1 MLISGAYWLSGLTHI
16 MAHQQQIGVEGKEVI
31 LNCKKH
37 DKDVT
42 WKYEYDAGS
51 SAIIIQ
57 ILAGKIFKGKS
68 SNSRPILP
76 NTWLR
81 NLFPP
86 KQAYFSKRQS
96 SNVRSI

>member
-1 MLISGAYWLSGLTHI
+1 

-31 LNCKKH
+31 LNCKTH

-42 WKYEYDAGS
+42 WKYKYDTG
-51 SAIIIQ
+51 SAIIIIQ
-57 ILAGKIFKGKS
+57 LSARKVFKGKS

-76 NTWLR
+76 NMWLR